1 MDKKKCKNCDGVFEA
16 DSVIFE
22 IAETE
27 FVFTQSHCDDCIDL
41 LEAKSQKCSRIN
53 LEDLLEVLNESL

>member
-27 FVFTQSHCDDCIDL
+27 FVFTQSHCDDCIDR
-41 LEAKSQKCSRIN
+41 LEGKSYSCTRIKA
-53 LEDLLEVLNESL
+53 EDLLEAINESL